1 MAKVKFNSAIQTA
14 YLGQGELRNNELI
27 SLVRDASGINEKIV
41 TATMHTILSG
51 APGVGKTYTTIAELE
66 ANNVP
71 YIMIT
76 SGITEVEVT
85 MRLANAVGQLKQGE
99 QLVVVVDD
107 ADDVIF
113 GSLATLNRWK
123 IATADM
129 NPYWSYPKNVQSTLM
144 QLEKADRHA
153 EVSRISKFLVEGSL
167 GLEIPLDQC
176 RFIVLCNTDLEDMD
190 QVKKPLRSSVEAVLD
205 RFEYERLSMPW
216 QEKWGWLAYVL
227 SNSQPFEEVTLD
239 AEQKKEVL
247 NFLYTNWSNLKS
259 SSGASYR
266 FVRKLVD
273 DMINNPDS
281 YMDKWSRRIK

>member
-1 MAKVKFNSAIQTA
+1 MAIKFNSAVQSA
-14 YLGQGELRNNELI
+14 YLMQGEIRNDQLKD
-27 SLVRDASGINEKIV
+27 LVRNATGINKKII

-66 ANNVP
+66 ANNIP
-71 YIMIT
+71 YVLIT
-76 SGITEVEVT
+76 AGMTEIEVT
-85 MRLANAVGQLKQGE
+85 MRLANGIAKLKGDQE
-99 QLVVVVDD
+99 LVVVVDD

-113 GSLATLNRWK
+113 GNLATLNRWK

-129 NPYWSYPKNVQSTLM
+129 NPMWSYPKSINNTLV
-144 QLEKADRHA
+144 QLEKAGRDQEA
-153 EVSRISKFLVEGSL
+153 QRIAQFQVEGSL
-167 GLEIPLDQC
+167 GLEIPLDKA
-176 RFIVLCNTDLEDMD
+176 RFIVLCNTDLEDVD

-227 SNSQPFEEVTLD
+227 SNSQPFDEVELD
-239 AEQKKEVL
+239 DNDKKEVL
-247 NFLYTNWSNLKS
+247 NFLYANWQNLKS

-273 DMINNPDS
+273 DMVNYPEV
-281 YMDKWSRRIK
+281 YGDKWQRRLK